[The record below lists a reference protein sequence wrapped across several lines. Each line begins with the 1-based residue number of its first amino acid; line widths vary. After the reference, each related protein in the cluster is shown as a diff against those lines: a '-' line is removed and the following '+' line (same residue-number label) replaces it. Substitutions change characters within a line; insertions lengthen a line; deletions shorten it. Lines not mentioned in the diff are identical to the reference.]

1 MPASTPPSPPLLP
14 VATPLLLEELP
25 RGPLLLLFETPLLL
39 DEEEELE
46 LSLPELLLDEPV
58 LEGVPLLLLLE
69 VPRGDGAVVF
79 GGSPGSAA
87 QAMPKDVAAAT
98 ATTRRAAWRGIGLLA
113 PIVGRRLRA

>member
-14 VATPLLLEELP
+14 VATPLLLEEL
-25 RGPLLLLFETPLLL
+25 RAPLLLLFETPLLL

-46 LSLPELLLDEPV
+46 LWLPELLLDEPV
-58 LEGVPLLLLLE
+58 LEAVPLLLLLE